1 MSSKTKSF
9 FSSLWRATMLGA
21 TIATAALL
29 VFFLIMT
36 IEAASSG
43 KTEPGMN
50 FGSLLTI
57 VGFSLVVAYARE
69 LFRVRSLPAPALWAL
84 NFLIIGLAYF
94 FVILRSRQFA
104 FTSAGSYV
112 VGIVIYILLYAVI
125 AGAAALFRL
134 LCRRKKKASAAAP
147 TPKKEEYTSRF
158 S

>member
-1 MSSKTKSF
+1 MSPKTKSF
-9 FSSLWRATMLGA
+9 FSALWRATMLGT

-29 VFFLIMT
+29 LFFLIMT
-36 IEAASSG
+36 IDASTSG

-50 FGSLLTI
+50 FASLLTI

-84 NFLIIGLAYF
+84 NFLLIGLAYF

-112 VGIVIYILLYAVI
+112 VGIVIYILCYAVI
-125 AGAAALFRL
+125 AGGAVLARL
-134 LCRRKKKASAAAP
+134 LFNRKKKNAP
-147 TPKKEEYTSRF
+147 IPTKKDEYTSRF